1 MIIKILLLVSFM
13 ASTSLLAEE
22 KSKLGLDYLKI
33 TKNQVLADIM
43 LDLEPKLIAYYKE
56 HNLKEVLIKQGVRG
70 VASSFAE
77 DITYKSV
84 IDSIKSASPDT
95 LLKLL
100 QLPKDD
106 YPMLW
111 AVGDGERLDRELVS
125 SMKLYKSL
133 HKNDYIEN

>member
-1 MIIKILLLVSFM
+1 MIIKILLLISLM

-43 LDLEPKLIAYYKE
+43 LDLEPKLIAYYKK

-70 VASSFAE
+70 VASSFAD

-111 AVGDGERLDRELVS
+111 AVGNGERLDRELVS
-125 SMKLYKSL
+125 SMKLYKAL

>member
-43 LDLEPKLIAYYKE
+43 LDLEPKLIAYYKK

-70 VASSFAE
+70 VASSFAD

>member
-1 MIIKILLLVSFM
+1 MIIKILLLVSLM
-13 ASTSLLAEE
+13 ASISLLAEE

-43 LDLEPKLIAYYKE
+43 LDLEPKLIAYYKK

-70 VASSFAE
+70 VASSFAD

-111 AVGDGERLDRELVS
+111 AVGNGERLDRELVS